1 MSTPTREA
9 RDAQLRV
16 RMADQRERRR
26 QRQADLSAAADD
38 VAQLRGQ
45 LPATPSRPTSSA
57 TPSHLFSP
65 SRTPEQALRE
75 IETASVRRDLF
86 GGPPSGL
93 EVAAQVRTM
102 LDPPPGT
109 VVRPPWGHLTAPT
122 TVVRRA
128 PAPEV
133 QPSGEQIAHH
143 VPATVEAPARTT
155 HRAQSVAQDIAS
167 RVVGASPE
175 QLLRMGRDLQ
185 REPSLRALVRSGDL
199 GSGDLALEKL
209 EALLKK
215 LQKLREAQARR
226 FRKDAT
232 IATTAGSSK
241 NENGLRVYTGPT
253 WVPTPVVV

>member
-1 MSTPTREA
+1 MSTPPREA
-9 RDAQLRV
+9 RNAELRV
-16 RMADQRERRR
+16 ERAEQRR
-26 QRQADLSAAADD
+26 QDLVATTEAAREARE
-38 VAQLRGQ
+38 ALF
-45 LPATPSRPTSSA
+45 PATPSRPTSSA

-75 IETASVRRDLF
+75 IETAHVRRDLF
-86 GGPPSGL
+86 GELPPASVV
-93 EVAAQVRTM
+93 VADVRTM
-102 LDPPPGT
+102 LQSAPGT
-109 VVRPPWGHLTAPT
+109 VVRPPWGHLTAPPA

-209 EALLKK
+209 EALLRK
-215 LQKLREAQARR
+215 LHKLREAQARR

>member
-1 MSTPTREA
+1 MSSPAKEA
-9 RDAQLRV
+9 RNAELRL
-16 RMADQRERRR
+16 RLGAKQERHR
-26 QRQADLSAAADD
+26 QRQEELSAVADD
-38 VAQLRGQ
+38 VAQLRSQ
-45 LPATPSRPTSSA
+45 LPS

-75 IETASVRRDLF
+75 IDRSSLRRDLF

-109 VVRPPWGHLTAPT
+109 VVRPPWGHLTAPS
-122 TVVRRA
+122 TVVRA
-128 PAPEV
+128 PVPEV

-155 HRAQSVAQDIAS
+155 HRAQSVAEDIAA

-185 REPSLRALVRSGDL
+185 REPSLRALVRNGAL
-199 GSGDLALEKL
+199 GSDDVALERL
-209 EALLKK
+209 EELLKK
-215 LQKLREAQARR
+215 LQKLRDAQAQR
-226 FRKDAT
+226 FRQDALV
-232 IATTAGSSK
+232 ATTAGSSK
-241 NENGLRVYTGPT
+241 TENGLRVWTGPT